1 MCTTRVYYFFQC
13 FISGYLWKGRS
24 KISPKEES
32 PIEIFAFRYE
42 NIPKTIEL
50 SFSKKH
56 LFSDAMV
63 FGKLG
68 TPNKKKIKRAEM
80 QSCKFLGELAAKL
93 ERSMYV
99 NFTQFVFT
107 ADGIKPDHSNQSVSN
122 FLHS

>member
-1 MCTTRVYYFFQC
+1 MHFSCILFVSVFYFRN
-13 FISGYLWKGRS
+13 LWKGRS
-24 KISPKEES
+24 KVSPKGES

-50 SFSKKH
+50 SFSKTQ
-56 LFSDAMV
+56 FTDAMM

-80 QSCKFLGELAAKL
+80 QSCTFWGELAAKL
-93 ERSMYV
+93 ERSMYD